1 MGNTLVRNDEYF
13 ATLQDPIELAQA
25 MNGKI
30 TLWRNYCQAK
40 GLLSLWYQKL
50 SNYYGI
56 SANGNMSQQ
65 MTPGGSEG
73 ELSMIKVNDMRT
85 LLQEQLVLVT
95 SQRPAGMAK
104 AVNTDSASLK
114 SSRIGTTIAEYYM
127 ANVGLEAKFV
137 QATEA
142 ALLCDEAFVDLF
154 WDKEAGDP
162 IAVDPETQKAEMSG
176 DVTMRVHCAWNA
188 ARDIGAKVEDQKW
201 YILSYRANK
210 FDLAAAYPKFSD
222 QITYAQ
228 GDSLPAIQMDQ
239 IPDGSDQVYV
249 HLLIHDRTAAVPD
262 GRYALMVAEQIVLD
276 TTLPYKDFPV
286 ERIAPADVIDGPTG
300 YSASND
306 IMGLEQITDA
316 LHSIITSNNITFGA
330 QNLIGPPASGLN
342 IVDIAKGMRL
352 FEMAPDMI
360 DKLKPLTMVKTAPET
375 YKYAEI
381 LSGKKERATGSSSG
395 VLAAQAAQGA
405 SGSAMALIDSK
416 SIQYNSGIQRSY
428 YRLLSSC
435 MTKLIGIL
443 RAYADT
449 PRVARIVGKS
459 KAQGLKEFKYTGQDL
474 NSISSIVY
482 EMVNPI
488 SQTQGGRLSMAQ
500 DLIKAGLIKDP
511 KQYLTLVTTGNLD
524 AFLENDA
531 NDELLILEE
540 NEWLSEGK
548 PVQALATENP
558 QKHIMGH
565 MSNLS
570 SPQAKEDPTLVNATL
585 AHIQDHLDK
594 WMQATQ
600 TNPGLLMA
608 LGYPPLMPPP
618 GMGGPPGP
626 GGPGGPS
633 APPPPHP
640 PMPPGA
646 HGPGPMVGGG
656 EHPAVARA
664 GDVKPPNLPMN
675 PATGDRAQ
683 VPGAPNG
690 PSGPL
695 Q

>member
-1 MGNTLVRNDEYF
+1 MANKTIRSDEYF
-13 ATLQDPIELAQA
+13 ATLQDPLELAAA
-25 MNGKI
+25 MTVKI
-30 TLWRNYCQAK
+30 TEWRNYCQAK

-73 ELSMIKVNDMRT
+73 ELSLIKVNDMRT
-85 LLQEQLVLVT
+85 LIQEQLVLVT

-137 QATEA
+137 AATEA
-142 ALLCDEAFVDLF
+142 ALLCDEAFIDLF

-162 IAVDPETQKAEMSG
+162 IAVDPETQKAVMSG
-176 DVTMRVHCAWNA
+176 DVTLRVHCAWNA
-188 ARDIGAKVEDQKW
+188 ARDIGAAVEQQKW

-210 FDLAAAYPKFSD
+210 FDLAATYPKFAEQIINNMSD
-222 QITYAQ
+222 
-228 GDSLPAIQMDQ
+228 DMPAIKMNDV
-239 IPDGSDQVYV
+239 PDGSDMVYV
-249 HLLIHDRTAAVPD
+249 HLLIHDRTAANPS
-262 GRYALMVAEQIVLD
+262 GRYALMVSGQIVLD
-276 TTLPYKDFPV
+276 TDLPYKDFPV
-286 ERIAPADVIDGPTG
+286 ERISPADVIDGPTG

-316 LHSIITSNNITFGA
+316 LHSIITSNNITFGG
-330 QNLIGPPASGLN
+330 QNVVGPPSLGLN
-342 IVDIAKGMRL
+342 IVDIAKGMRY
-352 FEMAPDMI
+352 FEIAADLI
-360 DKLKPLTMVKTAPET
+360 DKLKPLQMVATAPET
-375 YKYAEI
+375 FEYANI
-381 LSGKKERATGSSSG
+381 LSGKKERATGSSAG
-395 VLAAQAAQGA
+395 VLAAQASQGA

-428 YRLLSSC
+428 YRLLSSS

-459 KAQGLKEFKYTGQDL
+459 KAQGLKEFKYTGKDL

-524 AFLENDA
+524 AFLENDT

-540 NEWLSEGK
+540 NEMLSEGQQ
-548 PVQALATENP
+548 VQALVTENP
-558 QKHIMGH
+558 VAHIKGH

-570 SPQAKEDPTLVNATL
+570 SPKAKEDPTLVATTL
-585 AHIQDHLDK
+585 DHIQDHINK

-600 TNPGLLMA
+600 NNPGLLMA
-608 LGYPPLMPPP
+608 LGIPPLMPPP
-618 GMGGPPGP
+618 GMGGPPAPGAPGP
-626 GGPGGPS
+626 GPV
-633 APPPPHP
+633 
-640 PMPPGA
+640 PPGA

-656 EHPAVARA
+656 QSPAQHKADEVRQ
-664 GDVKPPNLPMN
+664 PNLPIN
-675 PATGDRAQ
+675 PATGDRAV
-683 VPGAPNG
+683 VPGAVNT
-690 PSGPL
+690 S
-695 Q
+695 